1 MTLLIITAV
10 TNSAVSSSRAN
21 AINILTIH
29 VHALNP
35 TSHINCCKPVTLYP
49 TARLM
54 QWLHYS
60 SAVHRYSTSHSCQM
74 ISATQQIT
82 CSAPHTHTNS
92 VFFLIGLICMIS
104 NKGHKPSLS
113 LNFFIATISPVVW
126 TSKQQIDD
134 TQMFNKLVFYLN

>member
-1 MTLLIITAV
+1 MTPLIITAV

-35 TSHINCCKPVTLYP
+35 TSHINCCKPVTIYAVATLLISCAQVQYLTQLPDDYCCSTNHMLAPP
-49 TARLM
+49 T
-54 QWLHYS
+54 
-60 SAVHRYSTSHSCQM
+60 
-74 ISATQQIT
+74 
-82 CSAPHTHTNS
+82 HTHKFS
-92 VFFLIGLICMIS
+92 FFLIGLICMIS

-126 TSKQQIDD
+126 TSKQQTDD
-134 TQMFNKLVFYLN
+134 TQMFNKLVFYFN